1 MTGPPRTARRLLFF
15 VLLWTLAL
23 LLLGSVVHATNSSLA
38 CPDWPTCFG
47 SMMPEMTG
55 GVFWEHLH
63 RLWAGALVLLFAAAV
78 VVVKRAHPERR
89 DLFRLGVVGLA
100 LLVVQSLLGGA
111 TVLYQLPDA
120 VSTSHL
126 AMAFAFL
133 VLVVAM
139 RERAGPGWSVATERE
154 RRAARRLG
162 VAGGSLVFLQSVG
175 GAVVRHTDAGVACP
189 DVPLC
194 LGRLVPPLEYPLVL
208 IHFQHRVLGVLVVV
222 VVLWHAS
229 RVLARVR
236 EPVARRLAAAMAVVV
251 VAQMLLGFVS
261 VAQRL
266 GAPWVSAHT
275 LLAAVVLAL
284 AATTA
289 ERARAR
295 PQLGEVPAP

>member
-1 MTGPPRTARRLLFF
+1 MTGRARTVRRLLFF

-78 VVVKRAHPERR
+78 VVVKWAHPERR

-139 RERAGPGWSVATERE
+139 RERAGPGWPAGERG
-154 RRAARRLG
+154 RRATRRLG
-162 VAGGSLVFLQSVG
+162 VAGGSFVFLQSVG

-208 IHFQHRVLGVLVVV
+208 IHFQHRVLGVLVVL
-222 VVLWHAS
+222 VVLWHAA

-236 EPVARRLAAAMAVVV
+236 EPAARRLAGAMAVVV

-261 VAQRL
+261 VVQRL
-266 GAPWVSAHT
+266 GAPWVSTHT
-275 LLAAVVLAL
+275 LLAAVLLAL

-289 ERARAR
+289 ERARA
-295 PQLGEVPAP
+295 P

>member
-1 MTGPPRTARRLLFF
+1 MTGRARTARRLLFF

-89 DLFRLGVVGLA
+89 DLFGLGVVGLA

-139 RERAGPGWSVATERE
+139 RERAGPGWPAGERG
-154 RRAARRLG
+154 RRATRRLG

-208 IHFQHRVLGVLVVV
+208 THFQHRVLGMLVVV

-229 RVLARVR
+229 KVLARVR
-236 EPVARRLAAAMAVVV
+236 EPAARRLATAMAVVV

-275 LLAAVVLAL
+275 LLAAVLLAL

-295 PQLGEVPAP
+295 PQLGEGPAP

>member
-1 MTGPPRTARRLLFF
+1 MTGRPRTARRLLFF

-139 RERAGPGWSVATERE
+139 RERAGPGWPAGERG
-154 RRAARRLG
+154 RRATRRLG

-222 VVLWHAS
+222 VVLWHAA

-236 EPVARRLAAAMAVVV
+236 EPVARRLATAMAVVV

-261 VAQRL
+261 VVQRL

-275 LLAAVVLAL
+275 LLAAVMLAL